1 MCKKIIIQI
10 YINSFNDYFFKILI
24 MLKLLAKKIYNKN
37 FSDKYFCDIKYPL
50 YVQTEP
56 VYNNIY
62 LHTGK
67 VVKGEFENSI
77 CVNIHNELVVYSND
91 YLNNQRALLKHHT
104 TFTDIINNYKDILE
118 KKI

>member
-1 MCKKIIIQI
+1 
-10 YINSFNDYFFKILI
+10 
-24 MLKLLAKKIYNKN
+24 MLKLLAKKKYNKN
-37 FSDKYFCDIKYPL
+37 FSDIYFCDIKYPL

-77 CVNIHNELVVYSND
+77 CVNIHKLVLD
-91 YLNNQRALLKHHT
+91 
-104 TFTDIINNYKDILE
+104 
-118 KKI
+118 